1 MHPRSCQHGM
11 LPPDVKIVHFSELV
25 RYSTT
30 TYVARNSSYSLLAA
44 NLKHRILTCT
54 LLSLS
59 KSDDCF
65 CNTLCLDIT
74 KE

>member
-11 LPPDVKIVHFSELV
+11 LPPDVEIVNFSELV
-25 RYSTT
+25 KYSTT
-30 TYVARNSSYSLLAA
+30 TFVARYPSYSLLAA
-44 NLKHRILTCT
+44 KLKHRILTCT

-59 KSDDCF
+59 KSDDRL